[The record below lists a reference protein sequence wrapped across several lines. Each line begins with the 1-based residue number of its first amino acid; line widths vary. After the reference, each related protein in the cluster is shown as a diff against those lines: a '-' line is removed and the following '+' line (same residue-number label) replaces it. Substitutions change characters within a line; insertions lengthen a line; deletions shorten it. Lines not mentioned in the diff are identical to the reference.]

1 MRKSILFLFFF
12 LCITFHIF
20 ALDFDLVLTK
30 EGESRVYFSD
40 NAGNDLYNRVS
51 LYTSVNTEPVSAT
64 FYFGYEL
71 YPNLVELVTDKL
83 TMTLT
88 FTSDPS
94 ENGKSFML
102 VKQNDE
108 NTGLVYDYSVS
119 ESVKNIENTYSFDSV
134 GKIASKTFDD
144 YQRSSAQELSERKVA
159 VFSKREIKDPII
171 GMHEVEITINPPSIS
186 SDNPTGS
193 SDNTSSE
200 AFTTGQYIGYVI
212 LLLEINS

>member
-51 LYTSVNTEPVSAT
+51 LYTSDNTKPVSAT

-88 FTSDPS
+88 FTSDPNK
-94 ENGKSFML
+94 NGESFML
-102 VKQNDE
+102 VKKNDE

-119 ESVKNIENTYSFDSV
+119 ESGNNIGNTYSFDDV
-134 GKIASKTFDD
+134 KKITSKTFGSA
-144 YQRSSAQELSERKVA
+144 QRSSAQKLEERKVV
-159 VFSKREIKDPII
+159 VFPNREIKEPII
-171 GMHEVEITINPPSIS
+171 GMHEVEITINPPLIS